1 MIINAIDVEQLKSM
15 QERLK
20 ADRSVGDKEPVV
32 LAKWRGDGSTEITS
46 GERSIIIGGEGR
58 LNAMQTLLASLAACD
73 VDVILMHAA
82 LLGLAIEEL
91 RIEVTGKFNTAG
103 FYGIGE
109 EGSGYERIAYT
120 IHLKA
125 PGATTEQVA
134 FLKDKCERYSPV
146 GHSLTNA
153 IPLTLAIQVE

>member
-1 MIINAIDVEQLKSM
+1 MFRCGGMK
-15 QERLK
+15 K
-20 ADRSVGDKEPVV
+20 KYVV
-32 LAKWRGDGSTEITS
+32 LVAI
-46 GERSIIIGGEGR
+46 
-58 LNAMQTLLASLAACD
+58 
-73 VDVILMHAA
+73 V
-82 LLGLAIEEL
+82 LLGAFL
-91 RIEVTGKFNTAG
+91 R